1 MLVLES
7 TSNSYG
13 ALLLSASLG
22 VFDHLNLLVRD
33 YCWLVL
39 CMEQDYRSIE
49 VENHLAVQLLC
60 CSDAPN

>member
-1 MLVLES
+1 MPVLES
-7 TSNSYG
+7 ASNSYG

-33 YCWLVL
+33 YYWLLL
-39 CMEQDYRSIE
+39 CIEQDYRSIE
-49 VENHLAVQLLC
+49 VENHSAMQLLC